1 MCAIG
6 TWGGYPPVGWLPTST
21 RVVWEPDGHQLLQGG
36 DDTTAGANMLTGRVF
51 EVLLTPEGSVKP
63 PSASWAVRHREL

>member
-1 MCAIG
+1 
-6 TWGGYPPVGWLPTST
+6 
-21 RVVWEPDGHQLLQGG
+21 VVWEPDGHQLLQGG

-63 PSASWAVRHREL
+63 PSDSWAVRHREL